1 MKSRHRPDAGV
12 GAVISTVAPY
22 VDRQSLLYGARPL
35 LIVYFGY
42 ATFSCVTL
50 SHKITMGLSYSEK
63 KKSTTASVWT
73 HLNELCQKA
82 DLNNTM

>member
-1 MKSRHRPDAGV
+1 MKSHRCPDASV

-22 VDRQSLLYGARPL
+22 VDRKSLLYGARPL

-42 ATFSCVTL
+42 ATVSCL
-50 SHKITMGLSYSEK
+50 PQSHKITMGLTVK
-63 KKSTTASVWT
+63 KPTTASVWT

-82 DLNNTM
+82 DLNNAM